1 MWPLKG
7 AATPDV
13 KGCLWGRQR
22 VKAGLREKGINS
34 ENSFNAVNIIRVNLQ
49 EYKKFKAS
57 AEQEIWI

>member
-1 MWPLKG
+1 MSK
-7 AATPDV
+7 AV
-13 KGCLWGRQR
+13 LWGRQR